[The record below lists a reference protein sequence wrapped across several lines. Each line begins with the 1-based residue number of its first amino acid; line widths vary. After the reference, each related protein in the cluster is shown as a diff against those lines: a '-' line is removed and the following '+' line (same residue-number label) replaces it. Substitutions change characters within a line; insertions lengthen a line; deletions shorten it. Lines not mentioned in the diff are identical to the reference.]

1 MQYNPKMERG
11 GDVIKRYTIC
21 QIAGNHNSSFL
32 GILDSFVFGDD
43 CFLSMRGIDVM
54 KIWSF
59 FSKVHLITKW
69 TRFTK
74 SLCSVIDLD
83 SRNLFSTKGQV
94 FGCQSALLIFYT
106 NQNAK
111 NYENYENIRAHN
123 FILAFH
129 RYYIN

>member
-54 KIWSF
+54 KTWSNYF
-59 FSKVHLITKW
+59 QSPSSYEMDAICYSMPRRVGHASLGNLVVLHHKANGNTIVITH
-69 TRFTK
+69 
-74 SLCSVIDLD
+74 CE
-83 SRNLFSTKGQV
+83 Q
-94 FGCQSALLIFYT
+94 
-106 NQNAK
+106 
-111 NYENYENIRAHN
+111 ENEIT
-123 FILAFH
+123 
-129 RYYIN
+129 